1 MVQVPKRMPIYT
13 HRYLLSFSDLYQ
25 IPYYCL
31 AHQMSTTMKTRSIYG
46 FVAVIAILTATILSF
61 SLLGNAQAQNTT
73 ALQPQTA
80 DPTQIKSYLTEA
92 IQALDT
98 GNNTQALERVDL
110 AGDQLETLTG
120 TESAD
125 VDEDEDEGEVEEGA
139 GEDVDEAGDVD
150 RNDEED
156 TP

>member
-1 MVQVPKRMPIYT
+1 
-13 HRYLLSFSDLYQ
+13 
-25 IPYYCL
+25 
-31 AHQMSTTMKTRSIYG
+31 MKIRPIYG
-46 FVAVIAILTATILSF
+46 FVAVVAILTATILSF

-98 GNNTQALERVDL
+98 GNNTQALEQVDL

-125 VDEDEDEGEVEEGA
+125 DDDEDEGEVEEGA

>member
-1 MVQVPKRMPIYT
+1 
-13 HRYLLSFSDLYQ
+13 
-25 IPYYCL
+25 
-31 AHQMSTTMKTRSIYG
+31 MKIRPIYG
-46 FVAVIAILTATILSF
+46 FVAVVAILTATILSF

-125 VDEDEDEGEVEEGA
+125 DDDEDEGEVEEGA

-156 TP
+156 TPQ

>member
-1 MVQVPKRMPIYT
+1 
-13 HRYLLSFSDLYQ
+13 
-25 IPYYCL
+25 
-31 AHQMSTTMKTRSIYG
+31 MKTRPIYG
-46 FVAVIAILTATILSF
+46 FVAVVAILTATILSF

-73 ALQPQTA
+73 ALQPQKA

-125 VDEDEDEGEVEEGA
+125 DDEDEGEVEEGA

>member
-1 MVQVPKRMPIYT
+1 
-13 HRYLLSFSDLYQ
+13 
-25 IPYYCL
+25 
-31 AHQMSTTMKTRSIYG
+31 MKIRPIYG
-46 FVAVIAILTATILSF
+46 FVAVVAILTATILSF

-125 VDEDEDEGEVEEGA
+125 DDDEDEGEVEEGA

-150 RNDEED
+150 RNVEED

>member
-1 MVQVPKRMPIYT
+1 
-13 HRYLLSFSDLYQ
+13 
-25 IPYYCL
+25 
-31 AHQMSTTMKTRSIYG
+31 MKIRPIYG
-46 FVAVIAILTATILSF
+46 FVAVVAILTATILSF

-80 DPTQIKSYLTEA
+80 DPTQIKIYLTEA

-125 VDEDEDEGEVEEGA
+125 DDDEDEGEVEEGA

-150 RNDEED
+150 RNVEED

>member
-1 MVQVPKRMPIYT
+1 
-13 HRYLLSFSDLYQ
+13 
-25 IPYYCL
+25 
-31 AHQMSTTMKTRSIYG
+31 MKIRPIYG
-46 FVAVIAILTATILSF
+46 FVAVVAILTATILSF

-125 VDEDEDEGEVEEGA
+125 DDDGDEGEVEEGA

>member
-1 MVQVPKRMPIYT
+1 
-13 HRYLLSFSDLYQ
+13 
-25 IPYYCL
+25 
-31 AHQMSTTMKTRSIYG
+31 MKIRPIYG
-46 FVAVIAILTATILSF
+46 FVAVVAILTATILSF

-80 DPTQIKSYLTEA
+80 DPTQIKSYLTA
-92 IQALDT
+92 
-98 GNNTQALERVDL
+98 GNNTQALEQVDL

-125 VDEDEDEGEVEEGA
+125 DDDEDEGEVEEGA